1 MFDYLIVG
9 AGLFGAVCARELSD
23 KGKRVLVIERRKHI
37 GGNCYD
43 ETVEGIR
50 ANLYGGHIFHTRSR
64 RIWDYASRFTEWHQ
78 YEHRVKAHYL
88 GKVYSFPPNLMT
100 VQQLDLRAFQNLE
113 KEIRRVF
120 FEGYTE
126 KQWGRLIA

>member
-9 AGLFGAVCARELSD
+9 AGLFGATVARELTD
-23 KGKRVLVIERRKHI
+23 AGKSVLVIERRPHI
-37 GGNCYD
+37 GGNCYTEVRD
-43 ETVEGIR
+43 GIVM
-50 ANLYGGHIFHTRSR
+50 NLYGGHIFHTRSR
-64 RIWDYASRFTEWHQ
+64 RIWDYASRFTEWRQ

-113 KEIRRVF
+113 SEIRRVF

-126 KQWGRLIA
+126 